1 MAALSNYEKSTN
13 GKLGLRT
20 MIEFYACFCLPITAN
35 CFQWEEAILAEPLQ
49 HKKVLVSVS
58 F

>member
-1 MAALSNYEKSTN
+1 
-13 GKLGLRT
+13 